1 MQKIKTKIIATIGP
15 ASMSYGVL
23 HALVKEGIDFVRIN
37 TSYGNHKQYDE
48 ILKNLKRAD
57 KTKKVQIIL
66 DIKNL
71 KVLSY
76 ARDNNIKHIA
86 LSFAESK
93 KQIDDVR
100 KELPGA
106 FVISK
111 IETQAGVKNFNN
123 ILEASDGIMIAR
135 GDLSHAVTLEA
146 VPPLQKDFTYK
157 SLDKGKFVV
166 TATEML
172 LSMVFN
178 KAPTRAEVSDVAN
191 AVFDGSHAVM
201 LSEETTIGKHPVA
214 VVRMMKKIIVEAEKW
229 GKKVKSARLLNR
241 QCTLR

>member
-1 MQKIKTKIIATIGP
+1 MPKTKTKIIATIGP
-15 ASMSYGVL
+15 ASMSYRVL
-23 HALVKEGIDFVRIN
+23 NALVKEGIDFVRIN

-48 ILKNLKRAD
+48 ILGNLKRAD
-57 KTKKVQIIL
+57 KKKKVHVIL

-71 KVLSY
+71 KALSY
-76 ARDNNIKHIA
+76 AKANNIKYIA

-93 KQIDDVR
+93 KQIDAVR
-100 KELPGA
+100 KELPGC

-111 IETQAGVKNFNN
+111 IETQAGVKNFAR

-135 GDLSHAVTLEA
+135 GDLSHAVSLES

-191 AVFDGSHAVM
+191 AVFDGSNAVM
-201 LSEETTIGKHPVA
+201 LSEETTIGKHPIA
-214 VVRMMKKIIVEAEKW
+214 VVKIMRKIIVEAEKW
-229 GKKVKSARLLNR
+229 GKKMKSARLLNR
-241 QCTLR
+241 QCTLK